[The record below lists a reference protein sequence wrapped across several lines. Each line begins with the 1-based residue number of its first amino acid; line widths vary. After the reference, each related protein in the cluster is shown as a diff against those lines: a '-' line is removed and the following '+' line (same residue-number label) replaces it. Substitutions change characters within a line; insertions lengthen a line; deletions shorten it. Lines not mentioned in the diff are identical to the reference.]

1 MFRGRGALC
10 VLATACAAVLC
21 ALPAWATGVDFAGE
35 RASADAQRVAQ
46 WVVQTGDSRGASFAI
61 VDKKDARLFVFD
73 PDGRILGATPA
84 LLGLAPGDHS
94 LPGVGDR
101 DPSELLQFER
111 TTPAGRFDSEPGRNH
126 TGEAIVWFDYDAAL
140 AIHRLRPGKAHA
152 ARLKRLASPAPSD
165 RRASLGCVVVPAA
178 FYDSVVAPTLGR
190 ERGVVYVLPET
201 RPALEVFGVQLVVQ
215 GGLPLQ

>member
-1 MFRGRGALC
+1 MFKQGRTFCVVVALC
-10 VLATACAAVLC
+10 AA
-21 ALPAWATGVDFAGE
+21 ALGLPSARASGVDFGGE
-35 RASADAQRVAQ
+35 HPSADARRIAQ
-46 WVVQTGDSRGASFAI
+46 WIVGSGDNKGLPFAI

-73 PDGRILGATPA
+73 AGGRVIGATPA

-101 DPSELLQFER
+101 HPALLPPRER
-111 TTPAGRFDSEPGRNH
+111 TTPAGRFESEPGRNH

-152 ARLKRLASPAPSD
+152 ARLKRLTSPAPAD
-165 RRASLGCVVVPAA
+165 HRASLGCVVVPVA
-178 FYDSVVAPTLGR
+178 FYDSVVGPTLGR

-201 RPALEVFGVQLVVQ
+201 RPVAEMFGVQQVVQ
-215 GGLPLQ
+215 R

>member
-1 MFRGRGALC
+1 MFRGGRTLC
-10 VLATACAAVLC
+10 VLATACAAMLC
-21 ALPAWATGVDFAGE
+21 ALPARAAGIDFAGE
-35 RASADAQRVAQ
+35 HASADAQRVAQ
-46 WVVQTGDSRGASFAI
+46 WVMENGDNRGTPFAI

-73 PDGRILGATPA
+73 AGGSVIGASPA

-101 DPSELLQFER
+101 DPTLLLPHEL
-111 TTPAGRFDSEPGRNH
+111 TTPAGRFESEPGRNH

-152 ARLKRLASPAPSD
+152 ARLKRLASPAPAD
-165 RRASLGCVVVPAA
+165 HRGSLGCVVVPVA
-178 FYDSVVAPTLGR
+178 FYDSVVGPTLGR

-201 RPALEVFGVQLVVQ
+201 RPVAEMFGVQQVVQ
-215 GGLPLQ
+215 R

>member
-10 VLATACAAVLC
+10 VLAAACAAVLC

-35 RASADAQRVAQ
+35 RPSADAQRVAQ
-46 WVVQTGDSRGASFAI
+46 WVMESGDNRGAPFAI

-73 PDGRILGATPA
+73 AGGRIVGATPA

-101 DPSELLQFER
+101 DPSELRPFER

-152 ARLKRLASPAPSD
+152 ARLKRLASPAAAD
-165 RRASLGCVVVPAA
+165 RRASLGCVVVPVA
-178 FYDSVVAPTLGR
+178 FYDSVVGPTLGR

-201 RPALEVFGVQLVVQ
+201 RPALEVFGVQQQVVQ
-215 GGLPLQ
+215 R

>member
-1 MFRGRGALC
+1 MFQGGKTFC
-10 VLATACAAVLC
+10 VFAAVAAVLV
-21 ALPAWATGVDFAGE
+21 APSARATGLDFAGE
-35 RASADAQRVAQ
+35 RPSTDARRVAQ
-46 WVVQTGDSRGASFAI
+46 WVVGSGDNKGLPFAI

-73 PDGRILGATPA
+73 AGGRVIGATPA
-84 LLGLAPGDHS
+84 LLGLAPGDDS
-94 LPGVGDR
+94 LPGVGDKN
-101 DPSELLQFER
+101 PSLLKPFER

-152 ARLKRLASPAPSD
+152 ARTKSLVSPTPAD

-190 ERGVVYVLPET
+190 ERGVVYVLPEM
-201 RPALEVFGVQLVVQ
+201 RPVNEVFGNGLIAREFVTPQL
-215 GGLPLQ
+215 

>member
-1 MFRGRGALC
+1 MFRGRGTLC
-10 VLATACAAVLC
+10 VLATACAFVLC
-21 ALPAWATGVDFAGE
+21 ALPAWASGVDFAGE
-35 RASADAQRVAQ
+35 SASADAQRVAQ
-46 WVVQTGDSRGASFAI
+46 WVMEYGDNRGAPFAI

-73 PDGRILGATPA
+73 AGGRILGATPA

-101 DPSELLQFER
+101 DPSELLPFER
-111 TTPAGRFDSEPGRNH
+111 TTPSGRFDSEPGRNH

-152 ARLKRLASPAPSD
+152 ARLKRLASPAPAD

-178 FYDSVVAPTLGR
+178 FYDLVVGPTLGR

-201 RPALEVFGVQLVVQ
+201 RPALEVFGVQQVVQ
-215 GGLPLQ
+215 R

>member
-1 MFRGRGALC
+1 MFGGRTFC
-10 VLATACAAVLC
+10 VIATACAAALC
-21 ALPAWATGVDFAGE
+21 APPARTAGVDFAGE

-46 WVVQTGDSRGASFAI
+46 WVIGSGDNHGAPFAI

-73 PDGRILGATPA
+73 AGGRVIGATPA

-94 LPGVGDR
+94 LPGIGNR
-101 DPSELLQFER
+101 EPSLLLPAER

-140 AIHRLRPGKAHA
+140 AIHRLRPEKTRA
-152 ARLKRLASPAPSD
+152 ARIKRLASPAPAD
-165 RRASLGCVVVPAA
+165 RRASLGCVVVPVA
-178 FYDSVVAPTLGR
+178 FYESVVGPTLGR

-201 RPALEVFGVQLVVQ
+201 RPAHEVFGIERVGLQL
-215 GGLPLQ
+215 